1 MSKKIVITTEQF
13 ESLVSEYTRTLK
25 DARRN
30 KKGSHFSA
38 NAIKTNPLRFRPA
51 QREGIENKILYS
63 AVVLDEDSHRKLL
76 DTFADL
82 IPEGWK
88 EYAHHMT
95 IVFGSGV
102 SEEQKEDI
110 GKEFP
115 LKVKEIGVSD
125 DAIAVKVEGYPSQ
138 NTIPHI
144 TVATSPEGKPKMS
157 NDIKDW
163 HILKEPMTLN
173 GTVYEIAAR

>member
-1 MSKKIVITTEQF
+1 MKKIVITTEQL
-13 ESLVSEYTRTLK
+13 EKLVAEYTRTLK
-25 DARRN
+25 DARKN
-30 KKGSHFSA
+30 EKGSYFPKS
-38 NAIKTNPLRFRPA
+38 AIKSNPLRFRPA

-63 AVVLDEDSHRKLL
+63 AVVLDEGSHRKLL

-95 IVFGSGV
+95 IVFGSGLP
-102 SEEQKEDI
+102 EEQKGDI
-110 GKEFP
+110 DKDFT
-115 LKVKEIGVSD
+115 LKAKEIGVSD
-125 DAIAVKVEGYPSQ
+125 DAIAVRVEGYPSQ
-138 NTIPHI
+138 NDIPHI
-144 TVATSPEGKPKMS
+144 TLATSPTGKPKMS

-163 HILKEPMTLN
+163 HTLKEPLSLN